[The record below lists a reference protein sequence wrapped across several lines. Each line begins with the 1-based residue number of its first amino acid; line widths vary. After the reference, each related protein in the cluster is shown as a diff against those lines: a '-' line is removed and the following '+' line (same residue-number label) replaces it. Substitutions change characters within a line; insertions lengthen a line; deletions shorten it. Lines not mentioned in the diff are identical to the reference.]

1 MSDSVPLNPNAN
13 SYDVAVIGGGPAG
26 AAAAAFMARTGLRVC
41 VLEQKRFPRQ
51 KVCGEF
57 IPPAGW
63 RVLADLDLA
72 PRLGRAAGPDLQ
84 YVAVYPQWG
93 PELCAAL
100 PAAAGGLAARA
111 ISRDVLDS
119 ILLQRAAELGAVIF
133 QPVHVNHVRGP
144 TQTGFEVFPVGSPS
158 PLRARAVVLAH
169 GSPRLG
175 AMNAVSGGNAESAG
189 RPPAPRCGSGDLV
202 CFKIHL
208 ENVRLPDNTI
218 AIGGVEGLYAGLLR
232 TGNSAPA
239 ADAGDDTCKNRA
251 CYNLALVVDRKL
263 VRRYGS
269 GVELYGYLRRHNAGF
284 GRSLRTARFT
294 GEFLSCGPMEP
305 GVREVYADGRFFV
318 GNAAGEVHALIG
330 EGLTLA
336 LGAGQLLGRVMSEHR
351 AALTAGRDLAIIG
364 AAYRRVWLNEFGSR
378 LHAGNAFSQVLM
390 KPLLS
395 AAATAYLHAFPDI
408 FDLCIRWSGK

>member
-1 MSDSVPLNPNAN
+1 
-13 SYDVAVIGGGPAG
+13 
-26 AAAAAFMARTGLRVC
+26 MARAGLRVC

-57 IPPAGW
+57 IPAAGW
-63 RVLADLDLA
+63 KVLADLDLA
-72 PRLGRAAGPDLQ
+72 ARLQRLAGPNLQ

-100 PAAAGGLAARA
+100 PATAAGLAARA
-111 ISRDVLDS
+111 ISRDVLDD
-119 ILLQRAAELGAVIF
+119 ILLQRAAELGAAIF
-133 QPVHVNHVRGP
+133 QPVHVSRVLGEA
-144 TQTGFEVFPVGSPS
+144 QTGFEVFVAGWPL

-175 AMNAVSGGNAESAG
+175 AMNFVSGGSDEAAG
-189 RPPAPRCGSGDLV
+189 RWPAPQSGIGGCV

-208 ENVRLPDNTI
+208 ENVHLPDNTI

-232 TGNSAPA
+232 TGKSAPA
-239 ADAGDDTCKNRA
+239 ADAGDDTCQNRA
-251 CYNLALVVDRKL
+251 CYNLAFVVDRKL

-269 GVELYGYLRRHNAGF
+269 GVALYGYLRRHNASF
-284 GRSLRTARFT
+284 GRSLRAARPG

-336 LGAGQLLGRVMSEHR
+336 LCAGQLLGRVMSDHR
-351 AALTAGRDLAIIG
+351 AAWSAGKDLEIIG
-364 AAYRRVWLNEFGSR
+364 AAYRRGWLNQFASR
-378 LHAGNAFSQVLM
+378 LRSGNAFSQVLM

-395 AAATAYLHAFPDI
+395 AAATAYLYAFPDI
-408 FDLCIRWSGK
+408 FDRCIRWSGKSP